1 MKRSFA
7 SFVLFLVLSAAA
19 AIAQNATIGQ
29 KETGLAAVYTSRL
42 NHHVTS
48 SGQIYDA
55 SRLTAA
61 HKTLPYGSKIRV
73 TNPKN
78 NKSVV
83 VKVNDRG
90 PTQQGRI
97 LDISPAAASHLGIR
111 HNQMREVNLEV
122 VSVGNGRTTP
132 QHPRSYPR
140 IHPQHGAVSPTP

>member
-1 MKRSFA
+1 MKCSLVSFA
-7 SFVLFLVLSAAA
+7 LLLVLSAASTFA
-19 AIAQNATIGQ
+19 ETATVDR

-55 SRLTAA
+55 SRMTAA
-61 HKTLPYGSKIRV
+61 HKTLPYGSTVRV

-97 LDISPAAASHLGIR
+97 LDLSPAAASRLGIR
-111 HNQMREVNLEV
+111 HNQMREVSLEV

-132 QHPRSYPR
+132 QHSR
-140 IHPQHGAVSPTP
+140 

>member
-1 MKRSFA
+1 MKRITA
-7 SFVLFLVLSAAA
+7 SFGLLIVLFAITAAA
-19 AIAQNATIGQ
+19 QISTVGQ

-48 SGQIYDA
+48 SGQIYEA
-55 SRLTAA
+55 SRMTAA

-78 NKSVV
+78 NKSVE

-97 LDISPAAASHLGIR
+97 LDLSPAAASRLGIHR
-111 HNQMREVNLEV
+111 NQMRDVNLEV
-122 VSVGNGRTTP
+122 ISVGDGKTTP
-132 QHPRSYPR
+132 QHAR
-140 IHPQHGAVSPTP
+140 

>member
-1 MKRSFA
+1 MKRTAIVSSLFFA
-7 SFVLFLVLSAAA
+7 LLAGSA
-19 AIAQNATIGQ
+19 IGQTATVGQ

-48 SGQIYDA
+48 SGQIYDG
-55 SRLTAA
+55 SRMTAA

-78 NKSVV
+78 NKSVI

-97 LDISPAAASHLGIR
+97 LDLSPAAASHIGIR

-122 VSVGNGRTTP
+122 LSVGNGRTTP
-132 QHPRSYPR
+132 QHAR
-140 IHPQHGAVSPTP
+140 

>member
-1 MKRSFA
+1 MRRKLIPTCLALALFA
-7 SFVLFLVLSAAA
+7 VS
-19 AIAQNATIGQ
+19 AIAQTATIGQ

-55 SRLTAA
+55 SRMTAA

-78 NKSVV
+78 SKSVV
-83 VKVNDRG
+83 VRVNDRG
-90 PTQQGRI
+90 PTQEGRI
-97 LDISPAAASHLGIR
+97 LDLSPAAASHIGIR

-122 VSVGNGRTTP
+122 LAVGNGRTTA
-132 QHPRSYPR
+132 QHAR
-140 IHPQHGAVSPTP
+140 